1 MKTLDMTTFLQ
12 QAPKRK
18 VSAKKKAEIKIMLEE
33 AKSDDA
39 MASFLAEIWRELK
52 TKKDSVLIVQA
63 GGEQKE
69 RISVSEATEILS
81 MSRPTINR
89 LFDTGVLSGIVSG
102 GGHRRFDL
110 DSVKAYLDKLDR
122 TRKAKLEMYTSP
134 DEDDLLL

>member
-12 QAPKRK
+12 QTPRKK
-18 VSAKKKAEIKIMLEE
+18 VSAKKKAEIQTMLEE
-33 AKSDDA
+33 VCSDDV
-39 MASFLAEIWRELK
+39 MALFLAEVWKELK
-52 TKKDSVLIVQA
+52 NKKDSVLIVQA
-63 GGEQKE
+63 DDEYKE
-69 RISVSEATEILS
+69 RISVSDVSEILS

-110 DSVKAYLDKLDR
+110 NSVKNYLAKLEKSR
-122 TRKAKLEMYTSP
+122 NAKLEMYSSP